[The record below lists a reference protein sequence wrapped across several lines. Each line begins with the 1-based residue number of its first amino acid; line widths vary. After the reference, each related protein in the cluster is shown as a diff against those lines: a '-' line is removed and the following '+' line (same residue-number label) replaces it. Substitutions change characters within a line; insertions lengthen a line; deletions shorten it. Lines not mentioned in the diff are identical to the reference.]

1 MKSVANECKR
11 YILSETAGIGPCID
25 VKAHRGLIYA
35 IQNSGRLCVLNSE
48 LRLLY
53 TYEGIGNARQI
64 EFIGDIA
71 VITARE
77 NGLWIFDMSNDKPQL
92 LSHYHTVEYAVGIA
106 LCGNLA
112 FVSCRQYGVEII
124 DISNPKKPFFVSLV
138 RIGEVQSAVVD
149 GNVLYCGVWGEMKVV
164 LVDITSPA
172 DAKVI
177 SEIPLRGRGDG
188 VCVENGILY
197 AATGQHARG
206 IKNLA
211 NENDPCFGNGNG
223 VECFDV
229 KDPCHPV
236 KINEKR
242 FDKAHSLGFDMWE
255 VSLYGDMLVVNDSVL
270 GVYGLDSDTLEKHF
284 VIKPCIRDD
293 AVTGVTSLYGDMFVA
308 TGRGDLYAVRDL
320 GLGDQKPNR
329 KETGFPSAPKSFSY
343 SGKGA
348 ELCVCHSGNFPVLAL
363 DGNSRYLALAC
374 AEGGVRILD
383 KDTLGF
389 CYSVNTACEAMDVK
403 LYDDRLYVAEG
414 LGGVEIFTLGDKGA
428 EKLVNFR
435 ESKSVNQIKLSESGK
450 YLMCALATN
459 LIRMYDVS
467 DASKINVL
475 YEYRVRK
482 GQLYGNNFA
491 DHFLKDG
498 TMLLFCHRAGLIFTN
513 PDAGDREFHCIEY
526 LRKNNFCG
534 YCAGDGIETDGEN
547 IFYTLDGGYVLLSVQ
562 HEDRFLIDDLPV
574 YCGGSGF
581 KGLISIENGTF
592 IASDRPSGLLYV
604 LDVSDINFP
613 HVTSEIKVTSSP
625 AKAYITAR
633 HVLIPGGRDGLL
645 CLETAY

>member
-329 KETGFPSAPKSFSY
+329 KEMGFPSLPTPFSY
-343 SGKGA
+343 EGEGA
-348 ELCVCHSGNFPVLAL
+348 KVSVCHSGKFPVLAL
-363 DGNSRYLALAC
+363 DAGTDIIALAC
-374 AEGGVRILD
+374 AEGGVRILN
-383 KDTLGF
+383 KETLEFRFAIDTEG
-389 CYSVNTACEAMDVK
+389 EALDVR
-403 LYDDRLYVAEG
+403 LSGNILYVAEG
-414 LGGVEIFTLGDKGA
+414 LCGVELFSIEDGEAKRIAHFSENACINQVHL
-428 EKLVNFR
+428 
-435 ESKSVNQIKLSESGK
+435 SKSGR
-450 YLMCALATN
+450 YLFCTLATSC
-459 LIRMYDVS
+459 IAAYDVTDTS
-467 DASKINVL
+467 DIKRI
-475 YEYRVRK
+475 YDYTVRK
-482 GQLYGNNFA
+482 GLFYGNNFA
-491 DHFLKDG
+491 SRYLNDG
-498 TMLLFCHRAGLIFTN
+498 TVLLFCHRDGLIFTN
-513 PDAGDREFHCIEY
+513 PDAGDMEFHCTEY
-526 LRKNNFCG
+526 VRNNGFCG
-534 YCAGDGIETDGEN
+534 YCADDGIETDGEN
-547 IFYTLDGGYVLLSVQ
+547 IFYTLDGGYVHLSTR
-562 HEDRFLIDDLPV
+562 HEEPYLIDALPV
-574 YCGGSGF
+574 YGGDF
-581 KGLISIENGTF
+581 KGLMSIRNGLL
-592 IASDRPSGLLYV
+592 IASKRPDGVIYAI
-604 LDVSDINFP
+604 DVADVKAPQIKARIK
-613 HVTSEIKVTSSP
+613 TSSSP

-645 CLETAY
+645 YLETAY